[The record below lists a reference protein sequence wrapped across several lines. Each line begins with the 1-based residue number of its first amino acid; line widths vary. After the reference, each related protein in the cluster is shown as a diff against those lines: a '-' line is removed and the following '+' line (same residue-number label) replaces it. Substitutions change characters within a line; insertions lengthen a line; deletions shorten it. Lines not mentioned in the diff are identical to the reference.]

1 MLSGCRWRVDC
12 GEAVVAACP
21 RSVLGTQGEC
31 PRLLGLSGR
40 NYSAATGV
48 LAVVAVLL
56 AVWATASSGAKPPR
70 LETYRNSFVTF
81 RYPAAWSPSVWQAR
95 QPVYKTSV
103 NRWRRYFAW
112 LGDFQRL
119 LPEPGAEGATGGQA
133 N

>member
-1 MLSGCRWRVDC
+1 DYAHEPGNIVFYYQQYVRLMEHW
-12 GEAVVAACP
+12 
-21 RSVLGTQGEC
+21 RSVL
-31 PRLLGLSGR
+31 PADRLLEVDYEDLVADHDRVTRKIIAFCGLDWRDACLHHESNER
-40 NYSAATGV
+40 AIKT
-48 LAVVAVLL
+48 
-56 AVWATASSGAKPPR
+56 
-70 LETYRNSFVTF
+70 
-81 RYPAAWSPSVWQAR
+81 PSVWQAR